1 MEGSKGPGPD
11 ASRKN
16 SGDSGPVGEAIPVR
30 IEEGPA
36 GDGPVGEA
44 IHRGLVPSPPP
55 RPPEQVPQSRRGL
68 RTVGDVG
75 RAGLS
80 VDCGTSPNM
89 QQKLDE
95 ALSLDGF
102 LWKLMLGLL

>member
-1 MEGSKGPGPD
+1 M
-11 ASRKN
+11 
-16 SGDSGPVGEAIPVR
+16 VF
-30 IEEGPA
+30 
-36 GDGPVGEA
+36 
-44 IHRGLVPSPPP
+44 HRGLVPSPPP

-95 ALSLDGF
+95 ALSLGGF
-102 LWKLMLGLL
+102 FWKLMLGLL